1 MILNR
6 RVKKKKFVFI
16 LFVYLNMD
24 TRPEKRKAED
34 EEPTEASK
42 RIQLEKTDDA
52 NSVKQ
57 ENIDAVKVEEEN
69 GDAKESSE
77 QKEDPSAEE
86 TPQEE
91 PKVEV
96 KTEEKADTKA
106 EEKPV
111 VKPEPPLETVVPF
124 DRLIVLHLEATCDEN
139 PTNPAAVQVTKV
151 CLFVFVLLFLLLIID
166 ASLFFIY

>member
-1 MILNR
+1 
-6 RVKKKKFVFI
+6 
-16 LFVYLNMD
+16 MD

-52 NSVKQ
+52 IPVKQ
-57 ENIDAVKVEEEN
+57 ENVDAVKMEEEN

-77 QKEDPSAEE
+77 QKEEPSTEE

-151 CLFVFVLLFLLLIID
+151 CLFVFVFVLLLLLFIID
-166 ASLFFIY
+166 AFFFLLGKL